1 MLRLLVST
9 GEVSGDLQ
17 GSLLVKALH
26 AEARRRGLALEVVAL
41 GGERMERAGAVLLAN
56 TTRMGAIGLL
66 EAIPFVLPTLRLQRR
81 LKRWFKG
88 EPPDGVVLIDYM
100 GPNVSLGL
108 RLKRKFPQVPVTY
121 YIAPQEWA
129 FKFGTKGRT
138 NLISFTNQILAIFQQ
153 EARFYRC
160 RGANVTYVGHPL
172 LDTIGDVPSRQ
183 AARQLLGL
191 DQEAPVLLLMPAS
204 RRQELRYLLPHIVEA
219 AAQLQ
224 QLDPSLQVVVPAG
237 LPGFETQ
244 LSLQLTQAGVRAT
257 IIPAADSDRLK
268 AALCAAADVA
278 IAKSGTVNLELAL
291 RGVPQ
296 VVVYRVS
303 RATAFVARHILR
315 FSVPHISPV
324 NLVLGERLVPELLQ
338 EDLRAKT
345 IVAEALP
352 LLDPSSPGRLGML
365 AGYDRLRLELGEP
378 GVTQRAA
385 CAILNQVLAGKA

>member
-26 AEARRRGLALEVVAL
+26 AEAQRRGLGLEVVAL

-183 AARQLLGL
+183 TARQLLGL

-244 LSLQLTQAGVRAT
+244 LSLQLTQAGVRST

>member
-26 AEARRRGLALEVVAL
+26 AEAERRGLALEVVAL

-108 RLKRKFPQVPVTY
+108 RLKRKFPHVPVTY

-183 AARQLLGL
+183 EARQLLGL
-191 DQEAPVLLLMPAS
+191 SQEAPVLLLMPAS
-204 RRQELRYLLPHIVEA
+204 RRQELRYMLPHIVDA
-219 AAQLQ
+219 AAHLQ
-224 QLDPSLQVVVPAG
+224 QRDPTLQVVVPAG
-237 LPGFETQ
+237 LHGFESH
-244 LSLQLTQAGVRAT
+244 LSLQLTQAGVRAK
-257 IIPAADSDRLK
+257 IIPAAESDRLK
-268 AALCAAADVA
+268 AALCAAADLA

-338 EDLRAKT
+338 EDLKAQT
-345 IVAEALP
+345 IVAQALP
-352 LLDPSSPGRLGML
+352 LLESSGPARIGIL

-385 CAILNQVLAGKA
+385 CAILDQVLEAKA